1 MLNDLGVVAF
11 WICDYFEV
19 VRPQIA
25 FHHKI
30 GRISNFVKLL
40 PMISCLGVGV
50 YGDLVLSLYCEW

>member
-1 MLNDLGVVAF
+1 MLNDLGIVLF

-19 VRPQIA
+19 VPPQNA

-30 GRISNFVKLL
+30 GRISNFVKL

-50 YGDLVLSLYCEW
+50 YGDLVPFFVL